1 MSMTFALTPRHNT
14 SMSSEP
20 IQPPELPARLRDP
33 RPVIVVI
40 TLGWVIA
47 TVAAFTV
54 PGLAT
59 WRPTTI
65 AGLGLA
71 VFGTGI
77 YLWQLRAA
85 RSGARGAQTGLE

>member
-1 MSMTFALTPRHNT
+1 MN
-14 SMSSEP
+14 SEP

-33 RPVIVVI
+33 RPVIAVI

-47 TVAAFTV
+47 AVAAFTV
-54 PGLAT
+54 HALAG

-71 VFGTGI
+71 VVGTGI
-77 YLWQLRAA
+77 FLWQRHAA
-85 RSGARGAQTGLE
+85 RTGARGAQSGLE